1 MSTRYVWDKRNAKES
16 VSYSKKVLSTSWQT
30 SFSDSDSYTV
40 YSSVT
45 INSNGKFSYSGSMT
59 VIYPSDAI
67 GKWANLGST
76 SCAKIESYSSRN
88 DGERITLYGTK
99 YGISANTSYSAG
111 ELIGLISSNAQN
123 AYPENGHIAPYW
135 YKSKGNDNVDP
146 DSVSIPSTV
155 SGNDPLPV
163 TVAPSTP
170 TYGGTISYKYEY
182 SVNGGQSWVSTGG
195 ATTDT
200 TKTITIPAGAQTMRV
215 RVKAQDDMGFI
226 SNDYV
231 VSAQDAT
238 VTWNTAPIISG
249 TDAALGT
256 FGQTPPGDYSYT
268 VTDADGDG
276 VTVTEKIDGTVLRTY
291 QPVLGET
298 NVLSLSTDQWL
309 TVLNG
314 THTLTITADD
324 GKGGT
329 AVRTLTLTKSVTE
342 LSFYLWPPLESTDMA
357 SRAIE
362 SIVAQI
368 PDGAESK
375 IEVCNNAYDAEPA
388 WQDVTQIVARGDN
401 IVLKNTTKTAD
412 KWGYSV
418 RVTIKRNGASGDCY
432 VSGGSGYFD

>member
-1 MSTRYVWDKRNAKES
+1 MATKLGNIAVGRLVKLKENGKLVSFYVAKHDYESELNGSGRTLVVRKDNYDNRPWHSSNVNAYASSDLDRWFNSTYKNLLDADIRGVIGTTKIRYTPGNGNNTVGILERAIFA
-16 VSYSKKVLSTSWQT
+16 LSFTELGQSHTYANTEGSALPIASNLRIAYHNGTATDQWT
-30 SFSDSDSYTV
+30 RSPGTDGIEYAWRLG
-40 YSSVT
+40 
-45 INSNGKFSYSGSMT
+45 SNGDIKCNVCRIHNGSRPAFT
-59 VIYPSDAI
+59 LPSFLNVID
-67 GKWANLGST
+67 
-76 SCAKIESYSSRN
+76 
-88 DGERITLYGTK
+88 DG
-99 YGISANTSYSAG
+99 
-111 ELIGLISSNAQN
+111 
-123 AYPENGHIAPYW
+123 
-135 YKSKGNDNVDP
+135 
-146 DSVSIPSTV
+146 TV
-155 SGNDPLPV
+155 SLNSDPV
-163 TVAPSTP
+163 
-170 TYGGTISYKYEY
+170 
-182 SVNGGQSWVSTGG
+182 
-195 ATTDT
+195 
-200 TKTITIPAGAQTMRV
+200 
-215 RVKAQDDMGFI
+215 
-226 SNDYV
+226 
-231 VSAQDAT
+231 
-238 VTWNTAPIISG
+238 ISG
-249 TDAALGT
+249 TDTALGT
-256 FGQTPPGDYSYT
+256 FGQTPPGGYSYT
-268 VTDADGDG
+268 VTDVDGDS

-291 QPVLGET
+291 QPVLGGT

-314 THTLTITADD
+314 SHTITITADD

-432 VSGGSGYFD
+432 VSGGSGFFD

>member
-1 MSTRYVWDKRNAKES
+1 MATKLGNIAVGRLVKLKENGKLVSFYVAKHDYESGLNGVGRTLLVRKDCYDTRKWHSSEVNAWASCTLRSWLNGDYLNMLDADIRSVIGTTKYYYTPGNENNTVTTRSDAVFQLSVAELDKTSSISNNEGSALSIASTLQIAYRNGSAVAQWTRSPNTSSTYYACYLSADGSVNYNFCSDTRGSRPAFTLPSTLS
-16 VSYSKKVLSTSWQT
+16 VSDDGTVL
-30 SFSDSDSYTV
+30 FNSD
-40 YSSVT
+40 
-45 INSNGKFSYSGSMT
+45 
-59 VIYPSDAI
+59 
-67 GKWANLGST
+67 
-76 SCAKIESYSSRN
+76 
-88 DGERITLYGTK
+88 
-99 YGISANTSYSAG
+99 
-111 ELIGLISSNAQN
+111 
-123 AYPENGHIAPYW
+123 
-135 YKSKGNDNVDP
+135 
-146 DSVSIPSTV
+146 
-155 SGNDPLPV
+155 PV
-163 TVAPSTP
+163 
-170 TYGGTISYKYEY
+170 
-182 SVNGGQSWVSTGG
+182 
-195 ATTDT
+195 
-200 TKTITIPAGAQTMRV
+200 
-215 RVKAQDDMGFI
+215 
-226 SNDYV
+226 
-231 VSAQDAT
+231 
-238 VTWNTAPIISG
+238 ISG

-256 FGQTPPGDYSYT
+256 FGQTPPVGYSYT
-268 VTDADGDG
+268 VTDVDGDS

-314 THTLTITADD
+314 SHTITITAED

-401 IVLKNTTKTAD
+401 IVLRNTTKTAD

-432 VSGGSGYFD
+432 VSGGSGFFE

>member
-1 MSTRYVWDKRNAKES
+1 MTTKLGNIAVGRLVKLKENGVLVDFYVAKHDYESGLNGTGRTLLVRKDCYDNRQWNSSNVNAWASCTLRSWLNGDYLNMLDADIRSVIGTTKYYYTPGYGNNTVTTRSDAVFQLSATELGKTDRYANMEGSALPIASTLQIAYRNGSAVIQWTRSPHLLTDDTTGVNCLGNNGNIYNYNCINPYNGSRPAFTLPSSLS
-16 VSYSKKVLSTSWQT
+16 VS
-30 SFSDSDSYTV
+30 D
-40 YSSVT
+40 
-45 INSNGKFSYSGSMT
+45 
-59 VIYPSDAI
+59 
-67 GKWANLGST
+67 
-76 SCAKIESYSSRN
+76 
-88 DGERITLYGTK
+88 DG
-99 YGISANTSYSAG
+99 
-111 ELIGLISSNAQN
+111 
-123 AYPENGHIAPYW
+123 
-135 YKSKGNDNVDP
+135 
-146 DSVSIPSTV
+146 TV
-155 SGNDPLPV
+155 SVNSDPV
-163 TVAPSTP
+163 
-170 TYGGTISYKYEY
+170 
-182 SVNGGQSWVSTGG
+182 
-195 ATTDT
+195 
-200 TKTITIPAGAQTMRV
+200 
-215 RVKAQDDMGFI
+215 
-226 SNDYV
+226 
-231 VSAQDAT
+231 
-238 VTWNTAPIISG
+238 ISG

-256 FGQTPPGDYSYT
+256 FGQDAPGDYSYT
-268 VTDADGDG
+268 VTDADGDS

-291 QPVLGET
+291 QPVLGGT

-314 THTLTITADD
+314 SHTITITADD

-432 VSGGSGYFD
+432 VSGGSGFFE